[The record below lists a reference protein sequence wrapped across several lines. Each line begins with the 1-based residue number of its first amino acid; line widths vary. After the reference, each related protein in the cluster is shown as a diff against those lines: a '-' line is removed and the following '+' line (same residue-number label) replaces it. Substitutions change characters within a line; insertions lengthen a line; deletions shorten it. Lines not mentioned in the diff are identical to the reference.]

1 MEKKKFWNNC
11 IFFGLGL
18 ATVIFLIVVTIL
30 IWKWNDPLTS
40 AGLELPTYAPTKTL
54 APKRTETNP
63 SSELELT
70 PTSPL
75 QGIVL
80 APTPTPIP
88 PGEPTPIPLCGG
100 PPVMTILITGIDTYD
115 DNYRY
120 GLADVI
126 RIVRV
131 DFVEPKVTVLSLPR
145 DIWVEIPEISD
156 HYGITHGK
164 LNQAYFYGT
173 EGMGYYDGVG
183 QGPGLL
189 SLTLA
194 QNFGLYIDHYGSVN
208 MSTMERMIDAVGGI
222 DIYLPTD
229 VDGKSIDGTFDLGYF
244 EAGHHHFSGE
254 EAIRYA
260 RIRSID
266 NDIQRMKRQNQVLY
280 ALQEK
285 IASPSVLT
293 RIPKLILAFNDSV
306 ITDLSPGDLAVL
318 TCMIPEISKENLM
331 LATLPQ
337 NLLTETRE
345 YDPHLK
351 TYVFIYQAN
360 FEAVEELIG
369 YFQAG
374 IWPVESP

>member
-1 MEKKKFWNNC
+1 MDKKKFWNNC
-11 IFFGLGL
+11 IFFGLGVV
-18 ATVIFLIVVTIL
+18 TVVFLIAVTIL

-40 AGLELPTYAPTKTL
+40 AGLALPTYAPTKTPI
-54 APKRTETNP
+54 PKDIETNN
-63 SSELELT
+63 SSELVIT

-75 QGIVL
+75 EGIDL

-88 PGEPTPIPLCGG
+88 PGEPTPVPLCGG

-131 DFVEPKVTVLSLPR
+131 DFVEAKVTVLSLPR
-145 DIWVEIPEISD
+145 DIWVEIPDISD

-189 SLTLA
+189 SLSLA
-194 QNFGLYIDHYGSVN
+194 LNFDLYVDHYGSVN

-229 VDGKSIDGTFDLGYF
+229 VDGKSIDGSFDLGYF
-244 EAGHHHFSGE
+244 KAGYNHFNGD

-266 NDIQRMKRQNQVLY
+266 NDIERMNRQTQVLY

-285 IASPSVLT
+285 ITKPSVLP

-306 ITDLSPGDLAVL
+306 IADLSPGDLAVL
-318 TCMIPEISKENLM
+318 TCMIPEITKDNLVFT
-331 LATLPQ
+331 TLPQ
-337 NLLTETRE
+337 NLLEAGRQ
-345 YDPHLK
+345 YDSHLK
-351 TYVFIYQAN
+351 TYVFVFHAN
-360 FEAVEELIG
+360 FEAVKELVG

-374 IWPVESP
+374 IWPVDSP